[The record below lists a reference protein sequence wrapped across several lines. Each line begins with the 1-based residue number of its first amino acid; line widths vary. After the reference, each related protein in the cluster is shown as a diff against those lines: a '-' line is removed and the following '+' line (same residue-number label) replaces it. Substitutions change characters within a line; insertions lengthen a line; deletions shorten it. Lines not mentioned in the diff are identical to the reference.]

1 MNIHF
6 IEFKFVDPVSIAHA
20 TVLRN
25 SIPKMV
31 RSYKIDYHKFN
42 IGKNLFSTSKKKIEL
57 LKNESP
63 STSTSVL

>member
-25 SIPKMV
+25 SISKTV
-31 RSYKIDYHKFN
+31 RSYKIDYHKFDIGIKSIFN
-42 IGKNLFSTSKKKIEL
+42 IQKRKYTINS
-57 LKNESP
+57 
-63 STSTSVL
+63 